1 MKQCAGFFRRLLG
14 VVAQSIVGQRSRGEH
29 DHAYP
34 MFQKPH
40 EVLAHCL
47 VRGRLEHD
55 VRLLLKQMFATHD
68 VRQFELARERRTARS
83 SATAAK
89 RHEFDARELAG
100 SRLLQNE
107 ACNSAASQHGYPDFV
122 LQLV

>member
-1 MKQCAGFFRRLLG
+1 
-14 VVAQSIVGQRSRGEH
+14 
-29 DHAYP
+29 

-47 VRGRLEHD
+47 VRGRLEHNI
-55 VRLLLKQMFATHD
+55 RLLLNQMFATHD

-83 SATAAK
+83 SATAGK
-89 RHEFDARELAG
+89 RDEFDARQLAG
-100 SRLLQNE
+100 PRLFQNE
-107 ACNSAASQHGYPDFV
+107 ASNSAVSQHGYPDVV